1 MRRVI
6 LVAGTPG
13 SGKTTFIAEQLRRQE
28 GRSFYSTANPV
39 PINSAWLRAEF
50 PDLGLVEGAE
60 TWAEEAGTLWVEV
73 GFHQKLAAVTAHW
86 AKHQPERRAWVA
98 AGVDPTPWQEWGA
111 TIYTVPTPLP
121 PLTRPQAWRV
131 PLAGQVLDPPSL
143 HTFWQELTA
152 GAYGTVI
159 RAKGICELPDGQA
172 WAVDFAWGHPDSRYR
187 VLPWPRW
194 LQGRPDRFSGLEVV
208 GEHLQTEALA
218 ATLTDCLL
226 TDAVLAQYQAIAAP

>member
-13 SGKTTFIAEQLRRQE
+13 SGKTTFIAEQLRGDR

-39 PINSAWLRAEF
+39 PIDSAWLWAEF
-50 PDLGLVEGAE
+50 PDLGLVDAAE
-60 TWAEEAGTLWVEV
+60 TEEEGTFWVEV
-73 GFHQKLAAVTAHW
+73 GFHQKLEEVAAQWSAY
-86 AKHQPERRAWVA
+86 QPERLALLA
-98 AGVDPTPWQEWGA
+98 AGVDATPWQEWGA
-111 TIYTVPTPLP
+111 TVQTVPVSLP
-121 PLTRPQAWRV
+121 PLTRPQSWRV
-131 PLAGQVLDPPSL
+131 PLRGQVFDPPSW

-159 RAKGICELPDGQA
+159 RAKAICEVPDGQA

-187 VLPWPRW
+187 VLPLPRW

-208 GEHLQTEALA
+208 GEHLQTEGLA
-218 ATLTDCLL
+218 DCLL
-226 TDAVLAQYQAIAAP
+226 ADAVLAQYQAVTP